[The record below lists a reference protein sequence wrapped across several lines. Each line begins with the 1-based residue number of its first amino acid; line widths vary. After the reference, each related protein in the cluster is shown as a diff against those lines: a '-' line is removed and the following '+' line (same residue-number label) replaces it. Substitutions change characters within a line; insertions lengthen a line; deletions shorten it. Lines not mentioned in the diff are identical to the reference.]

1 MSHRTLAWTISTM
14 EAWDLLEVHTHIRLV
29 YSLLQRTFVESAA
42 QNVTD
47 WRNLEAGAKR
57 GTLTLTTVTHP
68 CPSDQTRSRFVWL
81 RRMSTQSL
89 ALHCC
94 LGLGRFTTPPPP
106 LLLLPLAPPPPPYV
120 CCGSFIM
127 QDVLFLV
134 SAGFSAQ
141 QARVSEA
148 CAWPFVI
155 SNSSSSSPG
164 CAHHH
169 PYQGAGRGESATQ
182 ENESGK
188 WCQLTN

>member
-1 MSHRTLAWTISTM
+1 M
-14 EAWDLLEVHTHIRLV
+14 EACDLLEVHTHIRLV
-29 YSLLQRTFVESAA
+29 YSLLQRTFVESA
-42 QNVTD
+42 QSVTD
-47 WRNLEAGAKR
+47 WKNVGAGAKR
-57 GTLTLTTVTHP
+57 GTLTLATVTHP
-68 CPSDQTRSRFVWL
+68 CPSDQTRSCFVWL
-81 RRMSTQSL
+81 WRMSTQSL

-94 LGLGRFTTPPPP
+94 LGLDRFTTPPPL
-106 LLLLPLAPPPPPYV
+106 LLLLPLALPSPPYV

-148 CAWPFVI
+148 CAWPFVVVIIII
-155 SNSSSSSPG
+155 SNSSSPG